1 MPSATAFEKQV
12 VSLAQ
17 ANLHCVAK
25 DVLKLR
31 PILQSQP
38 LSFAGITRVTI
49 TSFQY
54 FFFCKEKGIIT
65 LKKKDVHICKCTHAC
80 RCLCRL
86 EQGAGSPGAGVN
98 SQL

>member
-17 ANLHCVAK
+17 ANLPCVAK

-38 LSFAGITRVTI
+38 LSFAGIT
-49 TSFQY
+49 SMSHY
-54 FFFCKEKGIIT
+54 
-65 LKKKDVHICKCTHAC
+65 
-80 RCLCRL
+80 
-86 EQGAGSPGAGVN
+86 N
-98 SQL
+98 